1 MDLIYA
7 VSVWLLPVLIA
18 LLFMKRLMDTLP
30 ASLVMIRHRAWD
42 VLVSIRFGT

>member
-1 MDLIYA
+1 MDLIYI

-18 LLFMKRLMDTLP
+18 ITFHKRLMDMLP
-30 ASLVMIRHRAWD
+30 VSLVMRRHHDWD